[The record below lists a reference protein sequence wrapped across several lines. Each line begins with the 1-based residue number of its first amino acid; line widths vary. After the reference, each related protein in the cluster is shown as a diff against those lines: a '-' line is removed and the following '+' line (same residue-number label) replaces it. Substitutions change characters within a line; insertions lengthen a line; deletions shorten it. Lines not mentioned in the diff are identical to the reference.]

1 MGIITLE
8 DAKKNFEF
16 QVKYFPIDDGS
27 GDPAAAG
34 ADADPSVY
42 AQVEACLTRE
52 QYQAITGQNA
62 DEEKP
67 KRSNKGN
74 HLMLFNDR
82 SYSMSGTPFET
93 LKKACV
99 TLADTIF
106 SNDEATPEDNQF
118 EQVHTYFYDNTIIN
132 MSTSSKN
139 AYVDYIT
146 KTNVNGSTN
155 FAICY
160 EQILKLIEQAAEG
173 NEYFILFMTD
183 GLDNCN
189 GKPQLKTHLEQMSA
203 KFKQLAATKGV
214 SVTIYCMGLS
224 KSHDAGLLNDLA

>member
-1 MGIITLE
+1 MKGPNDHTTAGADKQGDKPKEEEKKDEEVKLDDIKLE

-27 GDPAAAG
+27 TDPAAAG

-42 AQVEACLTRE
+42 AQFEACLTRE
-52 QYQAITGQNA
+52 QYEALTGQNA
-62 DEEKP
+62 ADDKP
-67 KRSNKGN
+67 RRSNKGK

-99 TLADTIF
+99 TLAETVF
-106 SNDEATPEDNQF
+106 SHDEASPEDNQF

-132 MSTSSKN
+132 MATSSKK
-139 AYVDYIT
+139 AYVDYINNT
-146 KTNVNGSTN
+146 HVNGSTN

-160 EQILKLIEQAAEG
+160 QEILKLVERATEG
-173 NEYFILFMTD
+173 SEYFILFMTD

-189 GKPQLKTHLEQMSA
+189 GKAQLKQNLE
-203 KFKQLAATKGV
+203 
-214 SVTIYCMGLS
+214 
-224 KSHDAGLLNDLA
+224 

>member
-1 MGIITLE
+1 
-8 DAKKNFEF
+8 
-16 QVKYFPIDDGS
+16 
-27 GDPAAAG
+27 
-34 ADADPSVY
+34 
-42 AQVEACLTRE
+42 
-52 QYQAITGQNA
+52 
-62 DEEKP
+62 
-67 KRSNKGN
+67 
-74 HLMLFNDR
+74 MLFNDR

-139 AYVDYIT
+139 AYVDYIN
-146 KTNVNGSTN
+146 KANVNGSTN

-189 GKPQLKTHLEQMSA
+189 GKPQLKTHLE
-203 KFKQLAATKGV
+203 
-214 SVTIYCMGLS
+214 
-224 KSHDAGLLNDLA
+224 